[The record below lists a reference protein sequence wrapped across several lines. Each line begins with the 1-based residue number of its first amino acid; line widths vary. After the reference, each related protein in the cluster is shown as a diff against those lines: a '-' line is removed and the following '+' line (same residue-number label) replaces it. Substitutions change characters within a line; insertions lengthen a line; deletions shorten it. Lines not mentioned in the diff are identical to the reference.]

1 MTEIT
6 RRTALGAAALAAS
19 ASAAAAAAA
28 AATAEPGGYSHRYV
42 VRDGV
47 RIHVAEAGRG
57 APVLFVHGFPDFW
70 WTWREQMAAL
80 RATHR
85 VAAMDQRGYNLS
97 DKPAGDAAYRMPEL
111 MADVGAVIDSLG
123 GRVALVGH
131 DWGGAVCWQVAAHMP
146 DKVERLAILN
156 LPHPN
161 GLARELA
168 TSEAQR
174 RASTYAQD
182 FKKPGAASHLTAEGL
197 AGWVR
202 PADRGPYVEAFR
214 RSDFNAMLAY
224 YRENYPSPPY
234 GAQAGPPMPPIRRR
248 TQVIH
253 GLADT
258 ALLAPALA
266 GTWDWVAAPLDI
278 LTIPGAGHFVQRDA
292 AAEVNR
298 ALGAWLAAP
307 PLPT

>member
-1 MTEIT
+1 M
-6 RRTALGAAALAAS
+6 
-19 ASAAAAAAA
+19 
-28 AATAEPGGYSHRYV
+28 
-42 VRDGV
+42 
-47 RIHVAEAGRG
+47 
-57 APVLFVHGFPDFW
+57 
-70 WTWREQMAAL
+70 
-80 RATHR
+80 
-85 VAAMDQRGYNLS
+85 
-97 DKPAGDAAYRMPEL
+97 
-111 MADVGAVIDSLG
+111 GAVIDSLG

-156 LPHPN
+156 LPHPD

-168 TSEAQR
+168 ASEAQR
-174 RASTYAQD
+174 AASAYAQD

-214 RSDFNAMLAY
+214 RSDFEAMLAY
-224 YRENYPSPPY
+224 YRANYPGPPY
-234 GAQAGPPMPPIRRR
+234 TGQPAPMPKITCR

-253 GLADT
+253 GLDDK

-292 AAEVNR
+292 APEVNR
-298 ALGAWLAAP
+298 ALAAWLAAP
-307 PLPT
+307 PVRA

>member
-1 MTEIT
+1 MSRIT
-6 RRTALGAAALAAS
+6 RRAALGAGAALAA
-19 ASAAAAAAA
+19 AGPTAAAEAS
-28 AATAEPGGYSHRYV
+28 PGGYRHRFV
-42 VRDGV
+42 TRDGV
-47 RIHVAEAGRG
+47 KIHVAEAGRG
-57 APVLFVHGFPDFW
+57 SPVLFVHGFPDFW

-80 RATHR
+80 RGDHR

-111 MADVGAVIDSLG
+111 VADVGAVIDSLG

-161 GLARELA
+161 GMARELA
-168 TSEAQR
+168 GSEAQR
-174 RASTYAQD
+174 RASTYAQN
-182 FKKPGAASHLTAEGL
+182 FKQPGAAAKLTPEGL

-224 YRENYPSPPY
+224 YRENYPGPPY
-234 GAQAGPPMPPIRRR
+234 TGQPAPTPPIRCR

-253 GLADT
+253 GLDDK
-258 ALLAPALA
+258 ALLAPALS
-266 GTWDWVAAPLDI
+266 GTWEWVAAPLDI

-292 AAEVNR
+292 APEVNR
-298 ALGAWLAAP
+298 ALAAWLAAP
-307 PLPT
+307 PAAA

>member
-1 MTEIT
+1 M
-6 RRTALGAAALAAS
+6 
-19 ASAAAAAAA
+19 
-28 AATAEPGGYSHRYV
+28 
-42 VRDGV
+42 
-47 RIHVAEAGRG
+47 
-57 APVLFVHGFPDFW
+57 
-70 WTWREQMAAL
+70 
-80 RATHR
+80 
-85 VAAMDQRGYNLS
+85 
-97 DKPAGDAAYRMPEL
+97 
-111 MADVGAVIDSLG
+111 IDTLG

-168 TSEAQR
+168 ASEAQR
-174 RASTYAQD
+174 TASTYAQT
-182 FKKPGAASHLTAEGL
+182 FKAPGAASRLTAEGL

-202 PADRGPYVEAFR
+202 PADRAPYVEAFR
-214 RSDFNAMLAY
+214 RSDVNAMLAY
-224 YRENYPSPPY
+224 YRENYPGQPY
-234 GAQAGPPMPPIRRR
+234 TGAGAPLPAIRCR

-253 GLADT
+253 GLDDK

-278 LTIPGAGHFVQRDA
+278 LTLPGAGHFVQRDA
-292 AAEVNR
+292 SAEVNR

-307 PLPT
+307 PAKA

>member
-1 MTEIT
+1 M
-6 RRTALGAAALAAS
+6 AVGGAALSSASSAVAAS
-19 ASAAAAAAA
+19 ADDY
-28 AATAEPGGYSHRYV
+28 EHRFV
-42 VRDGV
+42 SRDGV

-57 APVLFVHGFPDFW
+57 TPVLFVHGFPDFW

-80 RATHR
+80 KGAHR

-97 DKPAGDAAYRMPEL
+97 DKPGGDAAYRMPEL
-111 MADVGAVIDSLG
+111 VADVGAVIDSLG

-168 TSEAQR
+168 HSEAQR
-174 RASTYAQD
+174 QASTYAQN
-182 FKKPGAASHLTAEGL
+182 FKAPGASSHLTAEGL

-202 PADRGPYVEAFR
+202 PADRGPYIEAFR

-224 YRENYPSPPY
+224 YRANYPSPPY
-234 GAQAGPPMPPIRRR
+234 DGEPGLTTPIRCR

-266 GTWDWVAAPLDI
+266 GTWEWVAAPLDI
-278 LTIPGAGHFVQRDA
+278 LTIPGSGHFVQRDA
-292 AAEVNR
+292 APEVNH
-298 ALGAWLAAP
+298 ALLAWLAAS
-307 PLPT
+307 PTIA

>member
-1 MTEIT
+1 MGELT
-6 RRTALGAAALAAS
+6 RRATWGGAAAVGAALAGRAV
-19 ASAAAAAAA
+19 AAGAV
-28 AATAEPGGYSHRYV
+28 EDGYLHRFV

-57 APVLFVHGFPDFW
+57 PPVLFVHGFPDFW

-80 RATHR
+80 STTHR
-85 VAAMDQRGYNLS
+85 VVAMDQRGYNLS

-123 GRVALVGH
+123 GRAALVGH
-131 DWGGAVCWQVAAHMP
+131 DWGGAVSWQVAARMP

-161 GLARELA
+161 GISRELA
-168 TSEAQR
+168 VSEAQR
-174 RASTYAQD
+174 RASGYAQG
-182 FKKPGAASHLTAEGL
+182 FKQPGAAAKLTPEGL

-202 PADRGPYVEAFR
+202 PADRPRYVEAFR

-224 YRENYPSPPY
+224 YRANYPGPPY
-234 GAQAGPPMPPIRRR
+234 TGQPTLTVPIRCR

-298 ALGAWLAAP
+298 ALTAWLAAP
-307 PLPT
+307 PLRA